1 LTRPCPIGYKGTV
14 TEHLF
19 IVSRQQVDL
28 YRYLTQEFSSE
39 ADVHVILD
47 RRQGDRRTGGERRT
61 LPGGERRTLP
71 GGERRRA
78 ERRGQSEIGR
88 QLNTLGYA
96 FVRLS

>member
-1 LTRPCPIGYKGTV
+1 LTRPCPIGYKGNV
-14 TEHLF
+14 SEHLF

-28 YRYLTQEFSSE
+28 YRYLTREFSSE

-47 RRQGDRRTGGERRT
+47 RRQGERRAGGERRE
-61 LPGGERRTLP
+61 LPRGERRHT
-71 GGERRRA
+71 
-78 ERRGQSEIGR
+78 ERRGPSEIGR

>member
-14 TEHLF
+14 SEHLF

-47 RRQGDRRTGGERRT
+47 RRQGDRRASGERRA
-61 LPGGERRTLP
+61 LPRA
-71 GGERRRA
+71 ERRRA
-78 ERRGQSEIGR
+78 ERRGESEIGR